1 MGFFDAVDNAF
12 GAGTALGAIE
22 GFEQKQYE
30 IGEKEREKTK
40 QFQAQIKAA
49 SVGMGEVVSKRK
61 AFNEEVTTFAAA
73 LENDPSLKNKL
84 KDLGPD
90 GIRKLARSALNTRY
104 AEGGASGSSFR
115 TKDLVEQVRKTPLD
129 ALEQFKVDPNTPVDT
144 QKEDKKKDSTR
155 SGGLFGNFANLL
167 SPTRAGEQQRS
178 VMRQEFAKAF
188 PGATKE
194 ELDNAINSYGRNSGS
209 TNEFET
215 DTPFSVGVPLG
226 IGENEQFAKQAQSVL
241 QELTNNTRD
250 SKSRK
255 IPPEAADARLKTEE
269 ISNLLLQQKYYS
281 VGDNRQQNADITEL
295 FMAFYNNNNLLS
307 VYNIKDIRGLL
318 DDGKFNVTEYLKSL
332 KERINNSPPATTGS
346 TPRPP
351 GLVNTE
357 TPLTPGSS

>member
-1 MGFFDAVDNAF
+1 MGFFGPGF
-12 GAGTALGAIE
+12 ALGAFK
-22 GFEQKQYE
+22 GFEEKQEE
-30 IGEKEREKTK
+30 IGEEQRENTK

-49 SVGMGEVVSKRK
+49 SVGMGDVVKKRK
-61 AFNEEVTTFAAA
+61 AFNEQVTTFAAA

-90 GIRKLARSALNTRY
+90 GIRALAKSALNTRY
-104 AEGGASGSSFR
+104 AEGNASGSKFR
-115 TKDLVEQVRKTPLD
+115 VSDFIRQVQKTDPTV
-129 ALEQFKVDPNTPVDT
+129 LEKYVPEKPSASTG
-144 QKEDKKKDSTR
+144 KEKSQEEESTT
-155 SGGLFGNFANLL
+155 SGLFGNFANIL

-209 TNEFET
+209 TNDLET

-241 QELTNNTRD
+241 QELTNNTMD
-250 SKSRK
+250 LKSRK
-255 IPPEAADARLKTEE
+255 IPLEAADARLKTEE

-295 FMAFYNNNNLLS
+295 FDAFYNNNNLLS
-307 VYNIKDIRGLL
+307 VYNINDIRGLL
-318 DDGKFNVTEYLKSL
+318 NDGNFNVTEYLKSL
-332 KERINNSPPATTGS
+332 NKKLNIGTPAITGS
-346 TPRPP
+346 ATSTNKIESLNQKLESKKRD
-351 GLVNTE
+351 
-357 TPLTPGSS
+357 